1 MKGLKKKREKIFGYD
16 FGRGMDRNLKAR
28 IEVYARAW
36 SWKNRQPG
44 QHKGP
49 LTRATFEVL
58 SKLLWVFH
66 NSKSG
71 RCFPSHEAIAEKARC
86 SVSTV
91 AKAIASLEAAGI
103 LTWANRLVRVTI
115 RGMSKLIRTS
125 NAYAFNLPSGDLLAE
140 NLAKP
145 PKSEN
150 RSRTQNQ
157 NLSSFY
163 KRMESVDKLVFAGAG
178 GDLEALASASTARFH
193 KEWLKKRRG

>member
-1 MKGLKKKREKIFGYD
+1 MRAFKKRREKIFGYD

-36 SWKNRQPG
+36 SWKNRKPG

-71 RCFPSHEAIAEKARC
+71 RCFPSHEAIAEKAGC
-86 SVSTV
+86 AVSTV
-91 AKAIASLEAAGI
+91 AKALDALEAAGI
-103 LTWANRLVRVTI
+103 LTWANRLVRVTF
-115 RGMSKLIRTS
+115 RGIPKLIRTS
-125 NAYAFNLPSGDLLAE
+125 NAYAFHLPSEELLAE
-140 NLAKP
+140 TLAKP

-178 GDLEALASASTARFH
+178 GDLQALASASTARFH
-193 KEWLKKRRG
+193 KEWLRKRGR